1 MRVAHGETERRFSAV
16 WFCRI
21 KSALDLRAASGGE
34 MMESPADVLLVEDN
48 PGDADLVRLRLI
60 ETDPPVR
67 VDCVTRLSDALKSLA
82 KKTPALILLDLD
94 LPDSHGAETFRRVL
108 EKAPNIPIVILS
120 GQDDEKLAMKAV
132 HHGVQDYLI
141 KNDITS
147 KQLERAVRYAIERQ
161 GLLRSLEMARKA
173 QLEFKNL
180 FLSHVSHELRTP
192 LTCIHQYVSL
202 VLDGLAGPVS
212 TEQAEHLQTV
222 LKGVGQLHG
231 MIRDLLEATRAESG
245 KMRIEPRCISIEE
258 LIGQALAMMKVA
270 ADQKKIKLEA
280 SVDPA
285 IPLVYADPDRILEVL
300 INLLDN
306 GIKFTPEEGSVS
318 VKACMVETDPSAVYL
333 SVTDTGRGISQQ
345 ALPRIFERMFQDGDG
360 VNGSRTGLGLG
371 LYIAKEIISLHGG
384 RVWAASDPGNG
395 SAFSFHLPVYSLE
408 RLIGPVITEKG
419 RLRPSFVLV
428 RAVLTP
434 LTTPPLGNWKETC
447 QQALEAVRNCVYV
460 DRDLVLPPVASHGF
474 TDTIYVVASTDMLRV
489 GIMLQRV
496 EEQLKAVPHLSASGR
511 VKVTA
516 EAVQAITVSPEQTLE
531 QQIQTVAQRVQET
544 ILSGMATPRRPINA
558 QEIAYGSSSIQ

>member
-1 MRVAHGETERRFSAV
+1 MT
-16 WFCRI
+16 
-21 KSALDLRAASGGE
+21 
-34 MMESPADVLLVEDN
+34 ESPAEVLLVEDN

-60 ETDPPVR
+60 ETDPPVK
-67 VDCVTRLSDALKSLA
+67 VDCVGRLSDALKSLA
-82 KKTPALILLDLD
+82 RKTPALVLLDLD

-108 EKAPNIPIVILS
+108 EKAPNVPIVILS

-161 GLLRSLEMARKA
+161 GLLRALEMTRKQ

-202 VLDGLAGPVS
+202 VLDGLAGPVAP
-212 TEQAEHLQTV
+212 EQSEHLLTV
-222 LKGVGQLHG
+222 LKSVGQLHG

-258 LIGQALAMMKVA
+258 LIGQAISMMKA
-270 ADQKKIKLEA
+270 TADQKRIKLEA
-280 SVDPA
+280 SIDPA

-300 INLLDN
+300 INLMDN

-333 SVTDTGRGISQQ
+333 SVTDTGRGISPQ
-345 ALPRIFERMFQDGDG
+345 ALPRIFERMFQDGNGVDG
-360 VNGSRTGLGLG
+360 NRTGLGLG
-371 LYIAKEIISLHGG
+371 LYITKEIISMHGG
-384 RVWAASDPGNG
+384 RIWAASDPGNG

-408 RLIGPVITEKG
+408 RLIGPVITDKG

-428 RAVLTP
+428 RAELKP

-447 QQALEAVRNCVYV
+447 QQALEIVRNCVYV
-460 DRDLVLPPVASHGF
+460 DKDLVLPPMASSGF
-474 TDTIYVVASTDMLRV
+474 TDTIYVVASTDVVRV
-489 GIMLQRV
+489 GILLHRI
-496 EEQLKAVPHLSASGR
+496 EEQLKSVPHLAASGR
-511 VKVTA
+511 VKLTA
-516 EAVQAITVSPEQTLE
+516 EAVEDIAFSPEQTIE
-531 QQIQTVAQRVQET
+531 QQIQAVARRVQET
-544 ILSGMATPRRPINA
+544 ILLGAATPRRQLA
-558 QEIAYGSSSIQ
+558 AREVAYGSATIQ